1 MPVQSDLRFT
11 FSAGNDDFEVVEFRL
26 TEGLSE
32 TFCLDVDLSCSNPS
46 VDFSSLTQ
54 VSKEPSQ

>member
-1 MPVQSDLRFT
+1 MPVQSDLRFS

-26 TEGLSE
+26 REGLSK
-32 TFCLDVDLSCSNPS
+32 TILLDIDLSCTNPA

-54 VSKEPSQ
+54 VSKEPSR